1 MGRVDQ
7 IMRRIVPVFLVGLLV
22 GTAEMAGNVL
32 DSASLRDSGSV
43 AADSSRPRRGVV
55 QGVVTDA
62 EGQGIPG
69 ATVVVNG
76 TSRGAAADVDGNFRI
91 SGVLSGTYTLTASSI
106 GYQNQ
111 TIESIVVQGGDSVEV
126 RIVLNPSHENEGVLG
141 CPFVDPRTNPVDPY
155 TTGTIHII
163 TREELLY

>member
-62 EGQGIPG
+62 EG
-69 ATVVVNG
+69 
-76 TSRGAAADVDGNFRI
+76 
-91 SGVLSGTYTLTASSI
+91 
-106 GYQNQ
+106 
-111 TIESIVVQGGDSVEV
+111 
-126 RIVLNPSHENEGVLG
+126 
-141 CPFVDPRTNPVDPY
+141 
-155 TTGTIHII
+155 
-163 TREELLY
+163 